1 MRVFNAYSGVKEEFI
16 PLNKNKVS
24 MYACGITVYDDCHI
38 GHARQAITFDVISQY
53 LRYKGYDVTYVRNY
67 TDVDDKII
75 AKANSQGVNVLSY
88 SQKKIEEA
96 EEDLAILRVIDADIK
111 PKASEYINK
120 IINFV
125 DGLIKKGHAYST
137 ERGDVYFS
145 VGSYNGYG
153 KLSNRNTEELLNGV
167 RKDVEEGK
175 ESPFDFALWKS
186 AKDGEIF
193 WESPWGKGRPG
204 WHIECSAMVLDT
216 LGESIDIHGGG
227 RDLIFPHHENEIAQ
241 SEAFT
246 GKPFAKYWV
255 HNGLITINGQKMSKS
270 LGNSMTIKQ
279 ALAKYNPEVIRYA
292 MLEKHYSTDI
302 DLNEKVF
309 SLSEKQLYYFYNTL
323 AKINAFV
330 STDVNHADGKVID
343 ISIIEDIEKNFIAS
357 MDDDFNTAAAIAHM
371 FSICKYVNTL
381 ITSKKYSKEDISI
394 TLSQI
399 KAKTIHLFSIVGLL
413 QEAPQLFVEEL
424 KNKHLF
430 TLGITVNT
438 IEELILQRNKAKA
451 DKNYE
456 MADKIRNTLL
466 EQGIILN
473 DSKDGTS
480 WDIKELYSIGTE

>member
-16 PLNKNKVS
+16 PIDKNKVN

-75 AKANSQGVNVLSY
+75 ARANSQGINALSY

-96 EEDLAILRVIDADIK
+96 EEDLAMLRVIDADIK

-120 IINFV
+120 IINFIN
-125 DGLIKKGHAYST
+125 GLIRKGHAYPT

-145 VGSYNGYG
+145 VSSFKEYG
-153 KLSNRNTEELLNGV
+153 KFSNRSTEELLNGV

-255 HNGLITINGQKMSKS
+255 HNGLITINSQKMSKS

-279 ALAKYNPEVIRYA
+279 ALEKYNPEVIRYA

-309 SLSEKQLYYFYNTL
+309 SLTEKQLYYFYNTL
-323 AKINAFV
+323 AKIYEFI
-330 STDVNHADGKVID
+330 STYGNKADGKVID
-343 ISIIEDIEKNFIAS
+343 ISIIEDIERNFIAS

-371 FSICKYVNTL
+371 FSICKYANTL
-381 ITSKKYSKEDISI
+381 MTSKKYSKEDVSV

-399 KAKTIHLFSIVGLL
+399 KDKTIQLFSIVGLL
-413 QEAPQLFVEEL
+413 HETPKLFVEEL

-430 TLGITVNT
+430 ILGMTVNH
-438 IEELILQRNKAKA
+438 IEELILQRNNAKA

-473 DSKDGTS
+473 DSKDGTA
-480 WDIKELYSIGTE
+480 WDIKELYC